1 MINIQLNNCRV
12 KSLKFEE
19 GDNEK
24 ELSISYGAGYQ
35 EENQKTFDIH
45 FKISLIAEDN
55 LLFIEY
61 IANFTTSEDIDDEF
75 KKSNFP
81 KVNAPAIAYPYLR
94 AFISQFLLL
103 SGYNPQILPTFNFLK
118 MQEQEGD

>member
-1 MINIQLNNCRV
+1 M
-12 KSLKFEE
+12 
-19 GDNEK
+19 
-24 ELSISYGAGYQ
+24 
-35 EENQKTFDIH
+35 
-45 FKISLIAEDN
+45 IAEDN